1 MIIEMGIYRKAANLK
16 TIGVSPSRI
25 APAGR

>member
-1 MIIEMGIYRKAANLK
+1 MVIEMGIYRKAADLK
-16 TIGVSPSRI
+16 KIGVLPSRI